1 MTGTGIAE
9 TSTCLCSCYTSP
21 AGGQME
27 QLNPDRGKEGWQVL
41 ALLAAV
47 LLEMAR
53 QRLVLILWA
62 LPHPGSVGNRLT

>member
-1 MTGTGIAE
+1 
-9 TSTCLCSCYTSP
+9 
-21 AGGQME
+21 ME

-47 LLEMAR
+47 LLEMVR

-62 LPHPGSVGNRLT
+62 PPHPSSVGNRLT

>member
-1 MTGTGIAE
+1 
-9 TSTCLCSCYTSP
+9 
-21 AGGQME
+21 ME
-27 QLNPDRGKEGWQVL
+27 QLNPDRRKERQQVL